1 MGLEKQFEQ
10 RLKNFLSTIG
20 IYALGTEKQ
29 KMLVKPIGYYEKRFA
44 NRNTKKGLPDMHI
57 CICGVSLEVEL
68 KAENGTPSN
77 LQIKMCKQIRE
88 SGGHAYIVYPSGF
101 EELKQ
106 IISDIVMGE
115 LDGEWPL
122 ILR

>member
-101 EELKQ
+101 KELKQ
-106 IISDIVMGE
+106 IISDTVMGE